1 MWPCESHDNSNY
13 KDLFMSKLR
22 RTLGA
27 VSLAA
32 ALASLPFHAANAED
46 RPVIRGAFIEFP
58 PLAYITD
65 TGEVEGTFIDLSEAI
80 ADRAGY
86 DITWQELPIER
97 VYLYLERGDIDMWL
111 GSAGVP
117 ELAPYT
123 RETDFHTGSIRLN
136 AYSREGATR
145 ISSINDL
152 QGKRLILIR
161 GYTYWRLLDP
171 LKEDPETRVLIAP
184 SHLSALRM
192 LAFKRGD
199 YLINFQSP
207 MDNLLQDTPLPNL
220 QYDNLLDWPL
230 TLVFSEKAAGTDRM
244 VENLNSTWDD
254 MQEDTD
260 MIGWGY

>member
-1 MWPCESHDNSNY
+1 
-13 KDLFMSKLR
+13 MSKLR
-22 RTLGA
+22 RTIGA

-32 ALASLPFHAANAED
+32 ALASFPSHAANAED

-58 PLAYITD
+58 PLAYTTD
-65 TGEVEGTFIDLSEAI
+65 TGEVEGTFIDLSETI

-86 DITWQELPIER
+86 HITWQELPIER
-97 VYLYLERGDIDMWL
+97 VYLYLEHGDIDMWL

-123 RETDFHTGSIRLN
+123 READFHTGSIRLN
-136 AYSREGATR
+136 AYSREGAAR
-145 ISSINDL
+145 IASIEDL
-152 QGKRLILIR
+152 RGQSLILIR

-171 LKEDPETRVLIAP
+171 LKEDPDTQVTIAP

-207 MDNLLQDTPLPNL
+207 MDNLLQDAPLPNL

-244 VENLNSTWDD
+244 VEDLNSTWEN
-254 MQEDTD
+254 MQEDTE
-260 MIGWGY
+260 MIGQQY

>member
-1 MWPCESHDNSNY
+1 
-13 KDLFMSKLR
+13 MSKFR
-22 RTLGA
+22 RTLAA

-32 ALASLPFHAANAED
+32 AVASLAFHTALAEG

-58 PLAYITD
+58 PLAYTTD
-65 TGEVEGTFIDLSEAI
+65 TGDVEGTFIDLSEEV

-97 VYLYLERGDIDMWL
+97 VYLYLKQGEIDMWL

-136 AYSREGATR
+136 AYSREGADR
-145 ISSINDL
+145 ISTLDDL
-152 QGKRLILIR
+152 QGKSLILIR

-171 LKEDPETRVLIAP
+171 LKEDPQTRVTIAP
-184 SHLSALRM
+184 SHLSAIRM

-207 MDNLLQDTPLPNL
+207 MDNLLQDFPMPGL
-220 QYDNLLDWPL
+220 QYDNLLKWPL
-230 TLVFSEKAAGTDRM
+230 TLIFSREAPDTERM
-244 VENLNSTWDD
+244 IEALNSAWDT
-254 MQEDTD
+254 MQESTE
-260 MIGWGY
+260 MIGQESQP